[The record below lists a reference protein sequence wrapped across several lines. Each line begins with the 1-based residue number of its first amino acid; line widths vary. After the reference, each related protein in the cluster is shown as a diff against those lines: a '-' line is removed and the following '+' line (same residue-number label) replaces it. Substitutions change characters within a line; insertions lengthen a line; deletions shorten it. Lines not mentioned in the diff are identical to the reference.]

1 MSGRPVLAK
10 IFPLAVG
17 ITLGLLSSCSDS
29 PDDQDS
35 RGSTATSPI
44 ESASAT
50 DSVAASVTAT
60 EDFGAQVAIDDGRK
74 LFLQCSGTGSPT
86 VILEG
91 GDDDTSQ
98 SYDFAFEHLAAVTT
112 TCAYDRANLGQSD
125 PDPRCRGLRELV
137 TDFEQVLDAGK
148 VPGPYVLVG
157 TSGGGYISVGYAVE
171 HAPEIAGMVFVEVP
185 PPYLNPPAD
194 LVAATQCD
202 APGNVE
208 NRDYLQVERDA
219 WKAKREVGDIP
230 VTVISDGPTPE
241 EIAAAPASE
250 RLLLRANVEGQR
262 GWFVLSPRAT
272 QLVVHTGHAVE
283 EADPQLVIDEILAVV
298 EAAR

>member
-1 MSGRPVLAK
+1 M
-10 IFPLAVG
+10 
-17 ITLGLLSSCSDS
+17 
-29 PDDQDS
+29 
-35 RGSTATSPI
+35 
-44 ESASAT
+44 
-50 DSVAASVTAT
+50 
-60 EDFGAQVAIDDGRK
+60 
-74 LFLQCSGTGSPT
+74 
-86 VILEG
+86 ILEG

-98 SYDFAFEHLAAVTT
+98 SYDFAFEQLAAVTT

-137 TDFEQVLDAGK
+137 SDFQQVLSAGK

-157 TSGGGYISVGYAVE
+157 TSGGGYISAGYAVE
-171 HAPEIAGMVFVEVP
+171 HAPKIAGMVFVEVP
-185 PPYLNPPAD
+185 PPYWHPPAD

-219 WKAKREVGDIP
+219 WRARREIGNIP
-230 VTVISDGPTPE
+230 VTVISNRPSRE
-241 EIAAAPASE
+241 EIAAAPRPE
-250 RLLLRANVEGQR
+250 RPLLRANVAEQR

-272 QLVVHTGHAVE
+272 QVVVHTGHAVE
-283 EADPQLVIDEILAVV
+283 EADPQLVIDAILAVV